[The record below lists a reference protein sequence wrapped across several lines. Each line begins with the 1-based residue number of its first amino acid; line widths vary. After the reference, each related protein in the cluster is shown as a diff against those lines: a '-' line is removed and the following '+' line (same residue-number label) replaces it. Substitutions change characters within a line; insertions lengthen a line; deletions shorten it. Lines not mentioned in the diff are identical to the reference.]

1 MMSVC
6 ETVSERWKQVCTYLG
21 IPSEKISQS
30 EQNNMGNV
38 TQACFE
44 AMCWWREGNCKEEN
58 SPPTWKV
65 LLDAMRK
72 AGFPDRA
79 DTVQE
84 ELTLGVL

>member
-1 MMSVC
+1 
-6 ETVSERWKQVCTYLG
+6 
-21 IPSEKISQS
+21 
-30 EQNNMGNV
+30 MGNV
-38 TQACFE
+38 IQACFE

-84 ELTLGVL
+84 ELTLDVL